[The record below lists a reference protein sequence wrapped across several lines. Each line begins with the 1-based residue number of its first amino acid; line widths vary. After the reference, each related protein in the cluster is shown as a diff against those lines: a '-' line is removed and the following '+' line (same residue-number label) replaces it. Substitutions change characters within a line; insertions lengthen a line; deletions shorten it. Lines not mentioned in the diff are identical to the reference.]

1 MHIVRYNRPSVEA
14 CREHFHPPSPFS
26 SPISSLSI
34 AILIATFLPALA
46 LRKKIKCDAKADVCS
61 SCELLQIPCQYLDPT
76 KKRGP
81 PKGAGRYVNS
91 IEDRLHRMEAMVS
104 GVADDE
110 LMTVSGDE
118 VGTRPRSSSSA
129 SASGKPRRR
138 KSTKGSADKPAQVAG
153 HKGKADSDP
162 QQHPHLLSDYQ
173 YQHQF
178 QHENPYQ
185 LGQQQQQQHQH
196 QFLQGQLSPHHQS
209 QQHHANPLLD
219 LQLDSSESPDMISQT
234 HSDDMH
240 RMMDP
245 HLITPLHQDLLRDT
259 SFPSFNSPSP
269 ILSSEHSVGEYND
282 RSPRADTLPRLGLN
296 TPPIHDVDDLEEDM
310 GHLTLDHKG
319 HERYVGKSSPMFYNR
334 RHWGGYSIREREL
347 PEARKFVENPDL
359 PSPEVMTKLL
369 NLYFSYVHPFAP
381 VFVWSKF
388 LKRLQTR
395 DYSPSFLFLLNSIF
409 ALASRFSDDPSL
421 RTDPT
426 KPETVGV
433 RFVEKAKA
441 ILDTIYDSPDMYCVG
456 ALVLLSYQQ
465 MGTGG
470 GYRAWMFIG
479 ISIRMAQHLGLN
491 RDCMKLNPHM
501 PALDREERNRIWW
514 TCFVADRIVSATFGR
529 PQGINEHDVDA
540 TYPEG
545 IDEENIQLE
554 YRLEGAN
561 SILTGPSP
569 HSEKNFVYMASL
581 TRIMGRVMV
590 SLYSPLSRATSMSSS
605 SMTDSAP
612 LEQLDKELTDW
623 LLTLP
628 PHLQFRSVQ
637 QEPGTFVC
645 TLHMTFYA
653 TLILLHRPYSH
664 QTPYNTPNESSISLS
679 ICTSAANNTIE
690 MAGNLM
696 RASDDNRDV
705 PRIKCLLHSAVFIF
719 FTAGLVHITNCTSMN
734 PVLAASAKLRTVETL
749 RCLSVI
755 EDVWITGKWCG
766 TNIKNLVK
774 ARNIELPCSVEGF
787 KYTLRNGGNAV
798 STVDDVHPAQVD
810 ILPSTNVI
818 PKEQSF
824 AFDVDQIM
832 GYYQAPGIRHA
843 EPQGRNSRHFSPTPY
858 FSPTSPHHAQ
868 NQVRS
873 HPGLTQGHA
882 PLPRRPRQAKNT
894 SVSPGSS
901 VSGVASSGPMTSL
914 SNGGQSVFSTSQA
927 ESMAAGMASSH
938 GFYSTP
944 LTDPFATP
952 GSATI
957 VNNLQQQ
964 HQPQPQQQVRSQTGA
979 ESGGSLNMYQ
989 NPFSSTVWNLPTS
1002 MDNDEWILYMQ
1013 SGGAVGSGLDANGLP
1028 TMGNT
1033 SNGNTNNSGNSGNSN
1048 NHNNNNSGASDTDN
1062 IQVKMENGLFKS
1074 IGDHTNTSPL
1084 LLDNNAVNLG
1094 SMNANSSNSALGNRM
1109 HPLAQS
1115 LTRNDLLDVVGPMTS
1130 GSRTGS
1136 VPANQPSQPPHS
1148 LSQLAQLPQ
1157 QAQRQPLLPSQ
1168 GPEFDFFMGGTNEVA
1183 STAVLQSQ
1191 TTVASQNWNT

>member
-1 MHIVRYNRPSVEA
+1 MYYS
-14 CREHFHPPSPFS
+14 
-26 SPISSLSI
+26 
-34 AILIATFLPALA
+34 T
-46 LRKKIKCDAKADVCS
+46 
-61 SCELLQIPCQYLDPT
+61 DP
-76 KKRGP
+76 G
-81 PKGAGRYVNS
+81 YVNS
-91 IEDRLHRMEAMVS
+91 IEDRLHRMEAMVG
-104 GVADDE
+104 GVAEDE
-110 LMTVSGDE
+110 LMAVSGDE
-118 VGTRPRSSSSA
+118 VGTRPRSSSSASA

-138 KSTKGSADKPAQVAG
+138 KSTKGSADKPAQIVG
-153 HKGKADSDP
+153 HKAKADSDSQQQQQQ
-162 QQHPHLLSDYQ
+162 QQHPHLLPDYQ
-173 YQHQF
+173 HQHQHQHQF
-178 QHENPYQ
+178 QLEHSYQ
-185 LGQQQQQQHQH
+185 LGQQQQQQQQQH
-196 QFLQGQLSPHHQS
+196 QQQFMQGQLSPHHHQQQLQQQQQQQQ
-209 QQHHANPLLD
+209 QQHQQQQQQQQHPNPLLD
-219 LQLDSSESPDMISQT
+219 LQLDSSQSPDMISQT
-234 HSDDMH
+234 HSEDMH

-269 ILSSEHSVGEYND
+269 ILGSEHSVNEFND
-282 RSPRADTLPRLGLN
+282 RSPRADTLPRLGIN
-296 TPPIHDVDDLEEDM
+296 TPPIHDLDDLEEDM

-347 PEARKFVENPDL
+347 PEARKFVDNPDL

-554 YRLEGAN
+554 YRLEGAS

-664 QTPYNTPNESSISLS
+664 QTPYNTPNASSISLS

-690 MAGNLM
+690 MASNLM

-705 PRIKCLLHSAVFIF
+705 PRLKCLLHSAVFIF

-766 TNIKNLVK
+766 NNIKNLVK

-810 ILPSTNVI
+810 IPPAANVI
-818 PKEQSF
+818 PKDQLF

-843 EPQGRNSRHFSPTPY
+843 APQGRNSRHFSPTPY
-858 FSPTSPHHAQ
+858 FSPTSSHHAQ
-868 NQVRS
+868 NQVKS

-901 VSGVASSGPMTSL
+901 ISGAASSGPMTSL
-914 SNGGQSVFSTSQA
+914 SNGGQSLFSTSQA
-927 ESMAAGMASSH
+927 DTMATGMASAS

-964 HQPQPQQQVRSQTGA
+964 QSQPQQQMRSQTAAGN
-979 ESGGSLNMYQ
+979 GGSLNMYQ

-1013 SGGAVGSGLDANGLP
+1013 SGGAVGSGLDANGLSV
-1028 TMGNT
+1028 TGNPSSGNNT
-1033 SNGNTNNSGNSGNSN
+1033 TTTNHNHNSSNNSNNSGTSN
-1048 NHNNNNSGASDTDN
+1048 TND
-1062 IQVKMENGLFKS
+1062 IQVKMEDGFLKS
-1074 IGDHTNTSPL
+1074 IVDHTSPL
-1084 LLDNNAVNLG
+1084 LLDNNAVNLS
-1094 SMNANSSNSALGNRM
+1094 SMNANSSNSTLGNRM

-1115 LTRNDLLDVVGPMTS
+1115 LTRNDLLDVAGNMS
-1130 GSRTGS
+1130 GGELAGS
-1136 VPANQPSQPPHS
+1136 VPANQPA
-1148 LSQLAQLPQ
+1148 LSQLSPLSQ
-1157 QAQRQPLLPSQ
+1157 QAQRQPILSSQ
-1168 GPEFDFFMGGTNEVA
+1168 GPEFDFFMGGANEVA
-1183 STAVLQSQ
+1183 SAAVLQSQ
-1191 TTVASQNWNT
+1191 TTVATQNWNS

>member
-1 MHIVRYNRPSVEA
+1 
-14 CREHFHPPSPFS
+14 
-26 SPISSLSI
+26 
-34 AILIATFLPALA
+34 
-46 LRKKIKCDAKADVCS
+46 
-61 SCELLQIPCQYLDPT
+61 
-76 KKRGP
+76 
-81 PKGAGRYVNS
+81 
-91 IEDRLHRMEAMVS
+91 
-104 GVADDE
+104 
-110 LMTVSGDE
+110 
-118 VGTRPRSSSSA
+118 
-129 SASGKPRRR
+129 
-138 KSTKGSADKPAQVAG
+138 
-153 HKGKADSDP
+153 
-162 QQHPHLLSDYQ
+162 
-173 YQHQF
+173 
-178 QHENPYQ
+178 
-185 LGQQQQQQHQH
+185 
-196 QFLQGQLSPHHQS
+196 
-209 QQHHANPLLD
+209 
-219 LQLDSSESPDMISQT
+219 
-234 HSDDMH
+234 
-240 RMMDP
+240 MDP

-269 ILSSEHSVGEYND
+269 LLSSEHSVNEYND
-282 RSPRADTLPRLGLN
+282 LSPRVNTLPCLGIN
-296 TPPIHDVDDLEEDM
+296 TPPIHDLDDLGEDM

-334 RHWGGYSIREREL
+334 RHWGGYSLREREL
-347 PEARKFVENPDL
+347 PEARKFVDNPDL

-421 RTDPT
+421 RTDPS

-664 QTPYNTPNESSISLS
+664 QTPYNSPNDSSISLS

-690 MAGNLM
+690 MASNLM
-696 RASDDNRDV
+696 RASDDSRDV
-705 PRIKCLLHSAVFIF
+705 PRLKCLLHSAVFIF
-719 FTAGLVHITNCTSMN
+719 FTAGLVHITNCTSLN

-766 TNIKNLVK
+766 NNIKNLVK

-787 KYTLRNGGNAV
+787 KHTLRNGGNAA

-810 ILPSTNVI
+810 FPPSTNAI
-818 PKEQSF
+818 PKEQLF

-858 FSPTSPHHAQ
+858 FSPISPHHAQ
-868 NQVRS
+868 NQVKS

-901 VSGVASSGPMTSL
+901 VSGAASNGPMTSL
-914 SNGGQSVFSTSQA
+914 SNGSQSVFSTSQA
-927 ESMAAGMASSH
+927 DNMATGMASAN
-938 GFYSTP
+938 GFYSP
-944 LTDPFATP
+944 APTDPFAAP

-957 VNNLQQQ
+957 WV
-964 HQPQPQQQVRSQTGA
+964 
-979 ESGGSLNMYQ
+979 
-989 NPFSSTVWNLPTS
+989 
-1002 MDNDEWILYMQ
+1002 LYMQ
-1013 SGGAVGSGLDANGLP
+1013 NGGAVGAGLDANGLDANGLP
-1028 TMGNT
+1028 ATGIPGCGN
-1033 SNGNTNNSGNSGNSN
+1033 NTNRNANNANSN
-1048 NHNNNNSGASDTDN
+1048 NNSNNGGASHTNN
-1062 IQVKMENGLFKS
+1062 IQVKMEDGLFKS
-1074 IGDHTNTSPL
+1074 IGDQNNTSPL
-1084 LLDNNAVNLG
+1084 LLDNNAVNLS
-1094 SMNANSSNSALGNRM
+1094 SMNANGSNSTLGNRM

-1115 LTRNDLLDVVGPMTS
+1115 LTRNDLLDGVGTMTGGG
-1130 GSRTGS
+1130 GSSS
-1136 VPANQPSQPPHS
+1136 VPAQQSS
-1148 LSQLAQLPQ
+1148 LSQLSQLSQ
-1157 QAQRQPLLPSQ
+1157 QTQRQQPLLASQ
-1168 GPEFDFFMGGTNEVA
+1168 GSEYDFYMGGTNEVA
-1183 STAVLQSQ
+1183 PVTVLQSQ
-1191 TTVASQNWNT
+1191 TSVATHHWNS